1 MLNICTERYSSA
13 VGDCLRI
20 SVCEKPLS
28 TIASEIDVKNVIMA
42 ITPKSSGISRL
53 ATMMLTT
60 ICRSIVPAFS
70 DMLHTTPLTTL
81 FFKRPPAIA

>member
-1 MLNICTERYSSA
+1 
-13 VGDCLRI
+13 
-20 SVCEKPLS
+20 
-28 TIASEIDVKNVIMA
+28 MA